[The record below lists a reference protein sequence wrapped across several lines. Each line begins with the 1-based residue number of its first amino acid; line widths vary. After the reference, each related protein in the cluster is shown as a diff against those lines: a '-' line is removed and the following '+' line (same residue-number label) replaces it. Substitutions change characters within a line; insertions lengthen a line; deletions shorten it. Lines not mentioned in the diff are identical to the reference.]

1 MTTMTEMLDHN
12 RRWAAEMKARDP
24 AFFLRHAHGQQ
35 PRVLLI
41 GCSDSRVP
49 TSTITGVAPGEM
61 FVHRNIANQVHGADL
76 NVQSVIAYAVDVL
89 GVEQI
94 LVTGHTACGGVAAA
108 TRNPQHGLVDHWLGD
123 VRMLWLRHRDEL
135 ATLPTEAARLDRL
148 SRLNVFLQVYH
159 LVLNPTVLDAWQQ
172 GKHLSINGLVY
183 DIETG
188 LLDCAITDVDGREA
202 AREKL
207 RDFDPA

>member
-1 MTTMTEMLDHN
+1 MKTMTEMLEYN

-24 AFFLRHAHGQQ
+24 AFFVRHAEGQQ

-49 TSTITGVAPGEM
+49 ITNITGVAPGEM

-76 NVQSVIAYAVDVL
+76 NVQSVIAYAVDAL

-108 TRNPQHGLVDHWLGD
+108 TKDPHHGLVDHWLGG
-123 VRMLWLRHRDEL
+123 VRMLWLRYREEL
-135 ATLPTEAARLDRL
+135 ATLASEEAGLDRL
-148 SRLNVFLQVYH
+148 VRLNVFLQVYH
-159 LVLNPTVLDAWQQ
+159 LVLNPTVLDAWHA
-172 GKHLSINGLVY
+172 GKRLSINGLVY

-188 LLDCAITDVDGREA
+188 LLDCVVTGIDSREA